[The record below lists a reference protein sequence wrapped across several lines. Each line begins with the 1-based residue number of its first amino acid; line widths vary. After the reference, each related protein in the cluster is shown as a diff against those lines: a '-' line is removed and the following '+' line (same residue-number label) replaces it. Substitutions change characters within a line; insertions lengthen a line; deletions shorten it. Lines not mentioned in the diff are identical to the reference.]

1 MIDPIRPEARSLFA
15 SALLPSDRLLVTGA
29 GGWFGSTLAA
39 LLHGSGHPA
48 VFTTQRARPISY
60 GLGAVD
66 ATAWDWDSIRGF
78 APTVVFDCAFV
89 LRDYLGSVPLER
101 YVYVNT
107 TLTSRLLR
115 LAQLDSVRT
124 VVSVSSG
131 AAVHP
136 EDASKGDVDLNPYGY
151 LKRQAELALVALG
164 EAVGTRVVVAR
175 PWSLSG
181 GLVTRPGRYAF
192 SNLVIQAR
200 SGAIRIEADH
210 EVWRRYVGVDD
221 FFAVALATAGSPRV
235 ALNSGGELVEFGD
248 LADRISS
255 TLGSPAT
262 ISRAAAAGG
271 RADDYYS
278 RDDSWDSACASVDF
292 RPAGLD
298 EQIRAV
304 DAALTALGH

>member
-1 MIDPIRPEARSLFA
+1 MIDPIRPEARSLFV
-15 SALLPSDRLLVTGA
+15 SALRPSDRVLVTGA

-39 LLHGSGHPA
+39 LLHGSGLPTA
-48 VFTTQRARPISY
+48 FSTQRPRVVSY
-60 GLGAVD
+60 GPGAVD
-66 ATAWDWDSIRGF
+66 ASGWDWTAICDF
-78 APTVVFDCAFV
+78 APTVVFDCAFL

-107 TLTSRLLR
+107 MLTSRLLS
-115 LAQLDSVRT
+115 LAQLTSVRA

-136 EDASKGDVDLNPYGY
+136 DDASKGEVDLNPYGY
-151 LKRQAELALVALG
+151 LKRQAELALLALG
-164 EAVGTRVVVAR
+164 DAVGTEVVVAR

-221 FFAVALATAGSPRV
+221 FFAVALATAGSLRV

-292 RPAGLD
+292 RAAGLD